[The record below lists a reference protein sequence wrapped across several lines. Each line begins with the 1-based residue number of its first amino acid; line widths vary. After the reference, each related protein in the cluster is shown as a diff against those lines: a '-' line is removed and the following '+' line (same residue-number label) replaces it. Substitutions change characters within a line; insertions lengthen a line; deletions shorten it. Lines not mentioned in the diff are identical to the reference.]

1 MGIIKLVTNGDS
13 TVQFRALSLGH
24 AVTIGFGLLSI
35 IIAQQ
40 TWLWAGA
47 HERALIIESV
57 RVQITNDISMHAI
70 VDRQRFDQIER
81 RLEAMD
87 QALDRTMQQV
97 NMNTG
102 KLGSMK

>member
-13 TVQFRALSLGH
+13 STQFRAISLGH

-35 IIAQQ
+35 VIAQQ

-87 QALDRTMQQV
+87 QSLDRTMQQV
-97 NMNTG
+97 NLNTG

>member
-47 HERALIIESV
+47 HERDLIIESV

-87 QALDRTMQQV
+87 QSCDRTMQQV
-97 NMNTG
+97 NLNTG